1 MVNTDTFKQWAVGL
15 IICALGGTVISLLSP
30 RGSMEKTL
38 RAVIGI
44 FVVSAVCTPLVELKK
59 ADSFLPAFAAQ
70 SLPAIEAENLREQI
84 EEACKSTAG
93 RVIDEVMKSAGISNY
108 EAAVNVHMNEEYC
121 IIIQDIQIKI
131 DSENIGSAAKI
142 QAALQQKLN
151 VKVNVIC
158 E

>member
-1 MVNTDTFKQWAVGL
+1 MVNTDAFRQWATGL

-44 FVVSAVCTPLVELKK
+44 FVVSAVCTPLVKLKK
-59 ADSFLPAFAAQ
+59 ADSFLPVFTAQ
-70 SLPAIEAENLREQI
+70 TLPAVEAENLREQI

-93 RVIDEVMKSAGISNY
+93 KVIDEVMKSVEIGDY
-108 EAAVNVHMNEEYC
+108 EAAVNVHMDENGC
-121 IIIQDIQIKI
+121 IIIQDIQVEV
-131 DSENIGSAAKI
+131 DSENIGSVAKI
-142 QAALQQKLN
+142 QALLQQKLN
-151 VKVNVIC
+151 VTVNVIC